1 MLYTS
6 LVDFVHGNMGTE
18 FDRYIPL
25 VGTIF
30 ITSIISN
37 LISLL
42 GIWSPTADLM
52 TELGWALVVFVLIT
66 YHKIKSNG
74 FGGYLKSYLDPIFLM
89 APINVIS
96 ELFTPISMAC
106 RHFGNILSGT
116 VISGL
121 LYAAL
126 ATASYALFGAL
137 GSSLVACG
145 VVLVL
150 GAALFAS
157 GKKDGKT
164 AKKFLGIVL
173 IVVGALGALTN
184 LLPMLNSFPW
194 LVVGLPAITSFY
206 FDWFTGVI
214 QAFIFCTLTTIFIKQ
229 AAGD

>member
-1 MLYTS
+1 
-6 LVDFVHGNMGTE
+6 
-18 FDRYIPL
+18 
-25 VGTIF
+25 
-30 ITSIISN
+30 
-37 LISLL
+37 
-42 GIWSPTADLM
+42 
-52 TELGWALVVFVLIT
+52 
-66 YHKIKSNG
+66 
-74 FGGYLKSYLDPIFLM
+74 M

-137 GSSLVACG
+137 GSSLVACA

>member
-1 MLYTS
+1 MKQTS
-6 LVDFVHGNMGTE
+6 GTRRLTQLALLAALLLVMNFT
-18 FDRYIPL
+18 PL
-25 VGTIF
+25 
-30 ITSIISN
+30 
-37 LISLL
+37 
-42 GIWSPTADLM
+42 
-52 TELGWALVVFVLIT
+52 
-66 YHKIKSNG
+66 
-74 FGGYLKSYLDPIFLM
+74 GYLQVGPLSMSLM
-89 APINVIS
+89 SIPVAIGAMLMGPVDG
-96 ELFTPISMAC
+96 A
-106 RHFGNILSGT
+106 ILGG
-116 VISGL
+116 V
-121 LYAAL
+121 
-126 ATASYALFGAL
+126 FGATSFL
-137 GSSLVACG
+137 QAVQGTSAM
-145 VVLVL
+145 